1 MSERAIA
8 RCNATQSPRFAGTGH
23 LGTISRGGGS
33 KWSPWVILRNIL
45 RQTAALCAQ
54 VRAQAVSFAAIHTCL
69 DNLTAHQRTNRREA
83 AIMTEISLWVDASRV
98 HHDCWTRV
106 ESLSGPASVG
116 VDQGL
121 YNPHP
126 LLRAGPQIRIAAAGS
141 ISRSC
146 CFEVLPQLRRHQEP
160 GVGRLLPPP
169 PTPTLFP
176 ATLRLARKT
185 GVAGRSQDCAI
196 SHSGACRLLTGGCNS
211 APNLRGVRRFILQS
225 RCRTMIQDNRVS
237 SARFDARY
245 KMLKSG
251 S

>member
-1 MSERAIA
+1 M
-8 RCNATQSPRFAGTGH
+8 G
-23 LGTISRGGGS
+23 
-33 KWSPWVILRNIL
+33 
-45 RQTAALCAQ
+45 
-54 VRAQAVSFAAIHTCL
+54 
-69 DNLTAHQRTNRREA
+69 NLTVHQPPNRREA
-83 AIMTEISLWVDASRV
+83 SIKTQISLPADGPWVYGNRCTV
-98 HHDCWTRV
+98 V
-106 ESLSGPASVG
+106 ESLSAFAAVG
-116 VDQGL
+116 VGQVL
-121 YNPHP
+121 RNPHP
-126 LLRAGPQIRIAAAGS
+126 LMIAGPQIRIAAAGS